1 MRTLFQNKECI
12 ILYDDLAFDSESSV
26 VTRVTRHIGFDTLT
40 HAYEVWLYRS
50 ATKRFHAYKNKG
62 LINEAIK
69 RMLDCGIKLKSFGAS
84 INEGTTTELC
94 FATPKDQFHFNLK
107 F

>member
-12 ILYDDLAFDSESSV
+12 ILYDDLTFESESSLP
-26 VTRVTRHIGFDTLT
+26 TRVTRHIGWDTLT
-40 HAYEVWLYRS
+40 CAYEVWVYS
-50 ATKRFHAYKNKG
+50 PSTKRFYAYKNRG

-69 RMLDCGIKLKSFGAS
+69 RMLDCGIKLKVFGAS
-84 INEGTTTELC
+84 IDSGNTTELC
-94 FATPKDQFHFNLK
+94 FATPKDQFHFDLK